1 MSSAQTT
8 PDDAAE
14 DPAAQAAGPGMRLQQ
29 LAEHAAGQSWP
40 RGALYVVATPIGNVG
55 DLTLRSLTI
64 LQLADTVAAE
74 DTRVAGQLLAR
85 IGAKKPLVACDAHRE
100 TQVIPQLL
108 ARLAAGE
115 RVAYVSDAGTPA
127 ISDPGARLV
136 DAARAAGHRVVPIPG
151 PSSVAAAVSASG
163 LVDGPFRFAGFAPSK
178 GAERERFFAALQAAA
193 EAQVFF
199 EAPHRMADCAAQL
212 AAAGARRV
220 SVCRELTKQFEQI
233 ETLAASAL
241 PAWVAAGAHHAQ
253 GEFVLVLGPSAAQTD
268 AARTLTMDADTLLA
282 RLVPFMPVK
291 EAARL
296 AAELT
301 GEARKVLYERAL
313 ALRAAASGEG
323 DAPDAPERVDPA
335 GSD

>member
-1 MSSAQTT
+1 MSSAHST
-8 PDDAAE
+8 PEDAGE
-14 DPAAQAAGPGMRLQQ
+14 DSAAQAAGLAKRLQQ

-40 RGALYVVATPIGNVG
+40 RGALYVVATPIGNVA
-55 DLTLRSLTI
+55 DLTLRSLTF
-64 LQLADTVAAE
+64 LQLADTIAAE

-85 IGAKKPLVACDAHRE
+85 LGLKKPLVACDAHRE
-100 TQVIPQLL
+100 AQVIPQVL

-136 DAARAAGHRVVPIPG
+136 DAARAAGHRVIPLPG
-151 PSSVAAAVSASG
+151 ASSVAAAVSASG

-178 GAERERFFAALQAAA
+178 GAERERFFAALLGAT

-199 EAPHRMADCAAQL
+199 EAPHRMTDCAAQL
-212 AAAGARRV
+212 AAASARRV

-233 ETLAASAL
+233 ETVRADAL

-253 GEFVLVLGPSAAQTD
+253 GEFVLVLGPQAQEAD
-268 AARTLTMDADTLLA
+268 AARTLRMDTDTLLA

-301 GEARKVLYERAL
+301 GEPRNALYERAL
-313 ALRAAASGEG
+313 ALRAAGAKSAGDEG
-323 DAPDAPERVDPA
+323 TAD
-335 GSD
+335 

>member
-1 MSSAQTT
+1 
-8 PDDAAE
+8 
-14 DPAAQAAGPGMRLQQ
+14 
-29 LAEHAAGQSWP
+29 
-40 RGALYVVATPIGNVG
+40 VA
-55 DLTLRSLTI
+55 DLSLRSLAI

-85 IGAKKPLVACDAHRE
+85 IGARKPLVACDAHRE

-136 DAARAAGHRVVPIPG
+136 DAARTAGHRVVPIPG
-151 PSSVAAAVSASG
+151 ASSVAAAVSASG

-178 GAERERFFAALQAAA
+178 GAERERFFAGLLGAG

-212 AAAGARRV
+212 AGAGARRV

-241 PAWVAAGAHHAQ
+241 PGWVAAGAHHAQ
-253 GEFVLVLGPSAAQTD
+253 GEFVLVLGPAAAQTE
-268 AARTLTMDADTLLA
+268 AARPLTMDTDTLLA

-291 EAARL
+291 EAAKL

-301 GEARKVLYERAL
+301 GEARKALYERAL
-313 ALRAAASGEG
+313 ALRAAGA
-323 DAPDAPERVDPA
+323 PA
-335 GSD
+335 GTDGAADRHAD